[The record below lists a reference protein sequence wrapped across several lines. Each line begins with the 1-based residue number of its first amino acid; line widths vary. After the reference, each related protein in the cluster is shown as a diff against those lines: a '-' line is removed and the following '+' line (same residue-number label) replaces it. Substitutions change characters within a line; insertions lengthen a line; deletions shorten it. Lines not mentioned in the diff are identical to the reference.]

1 MEREQVSS
9 SNVKSIGYDINTSI
23 LEVEFKNGRVY
34 QYFNVPINV
43 YNALI
48 NASSIGKYLNSNIV
62 GVYNTLNCNVFR

>member
-43 YNALI
+43 YNAFI

-62 GVYNTLNCNVFR
+62 GVYKYTEL

>member
-43 YNALI
+43 YNAII

-62 GVYNTLNCNVFR
+62 GVYKYTEL

>member
-9 SNVKSIGYDINTSI
+9 SNVKSIGYNINTSI

-43 YNALI
+43 YNAFI

-62 GVYNTLNCNVFR
+62 GVYKYTEL

>member
-9 SNVKSIGYDINTSI
+9 SNLKSIGYDINTSI

-62 GVYNTLNCNVFR
+62 GVYKYTEL

>member
-9 SNVKSIGYDINTSI
+9 SNLKSIGYVINTSI

-43 YNALI
+43 YNAFI

-62 GVYNTLNCNVFR
+62 GVYKYTEL

>member
-1 MEREQVSS
+1 MEREQVST

-62 GVYNTLNCNVFR
+62 GVYKYTEL

>member
-9 SNVKSIGYDINTSI
+9 SNLKSIGYDINTSI

-43 YNALI
+43 YNAII

-62 GVYNTLNCNVFR
+62 GVYKYTEL

>member
-62 GVYNTLNCNVFR
+62 GVYKYTEL

>member
-1 MEREQVSS
+1 MERQQVSS
-9 SNVKSIGYDINTSI
+9 SNLKSIGYDINTSI

-62 GVYNTLNCNVFR
+62 GVYKYTEL

>member
-43 YNALI
+43 YKALI

-62 GVYNTLNCNVFR
+62 GVYKYTEL

>member
-9 SNVKSIGYDINTSI
+9 SNLKSIGYDINTSI

-43 YNALI
+43 FNAFI

-62 GVYNTLNCNVFR
+62 GVYKYTEL

>member
-9 SNVKSIGYDINTSI
+9 SNVKSIGYNINTSI

-62 GVYNTLNCNVFR
+62 GVYKYTEL

>member
-9 SNVKSIGYDINTSI
+9 SNLKSIGYDINTSI

-48 NASSIGKYLNSNIV
+48 NASSVGKYLNSNIV
-62 GVYNTLNCNVFR
+62 GVYKYTEL

>member
-48 NASSIGKYLNSNIV
+48 NSSSIGKYLNSNIV
-62 GVYNTLNCNVFR
+62 GVYKYTEL